1 MAAFDV
7 FCAAR
12 RPLYIRFAAIR
23 LADRGGG
30 EAAAASALLALG
42 RVWDAALRE
51 PSPAA
56 VGWELLRAE
65 VAARKPP
72 APCGGTPQG
81 RRGDAIVLHRA
92 MGLSPQAAA
101 EVMGIEVGEFTVL
114 HRAALRALN
123 GNR

>member
-12 RPLYIRFAAIR
+12 RPLYVRFAAIR

-30 EAAAASALLALG
+30 EAAAAAALRALG
-42 RVWDAALRE
+42 GLWDAALRE
-51 PSPAA
+51 PSPTA
-56 VGWELLRAE
+56 VGWELLTAE
-65 VAARKPP
+65 VAARRPP
-72 APCGGTPQG
+72 APCGDIPQG
-81 RRGDAIVLHRA
+81 RCGDVIVLHRR

-101 EVMGIEVGEFTVL
+101 EAMGIEVGEFTVL
-114 HRAALRALN
+114 HRAALRSLD